1 MSFFLCRLGFAIGSW
16 VVVTSAFW
24 ILNPIVGAVI
34 GVVLAVFVLNML
46 VFEES
51 HHEFTDVIFD
61 NMITALMVAGIL
73 QVTSRGELVFTNY
86 DGHEILLDY
95 EQPTVVDED

>member
-51 HHEFTDVIFD
+51 HHEFTEVILD
-61 NMITALMVAGIL
+61 NMITALMGAVIEGSQHKITL
-73 QVTSRGELVFTNY
+73 RKEGGGSHLVCQF
-86 DGHEILLDY
+86 
-95 EQPTVVDED
+95 